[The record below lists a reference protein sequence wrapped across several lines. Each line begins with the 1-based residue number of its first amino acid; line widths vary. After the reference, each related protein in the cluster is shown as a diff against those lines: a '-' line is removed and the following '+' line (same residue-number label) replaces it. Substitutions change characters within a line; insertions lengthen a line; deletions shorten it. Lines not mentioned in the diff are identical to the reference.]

1 MSAYDYLLD
10 RVRES
15 QERERAAKMEADR
28 CQQLAALEAEIG
40 RLQIGAMMVSSLD
53 DIVSDVS
60 VVNNSPHNPHLWTH
74 LWCLIEKE
82 QDGLITRWRKLH
94 AEGAETEAA
103 TERQEGER

>member
-1 MSAYDYLLD
+1 MSEDADDLRAMMDGRCLRCSGYSGD
-10 RVRES
+10 RELW
-15 QERERAAKMEADR
+15 DPLCPR

-82 QDGLITRWRKLH
+82 QDGLIARWRKLH
-94 AEGAETEAA
+94 AESA
-103 TERQEGER
+103 EGEQ